1 MGIRWG
7 LCCQFA
13 DGGVRFRQATHRYVA
28 TLDPHDRAAYL
39 RSILRS
45 NAIALGHAI
54 LRCDELAIGAFRI
67 TSQILPLATHPVSG
81 YTLDSLDDD
90 GAIRQSFVA
99 TRALARTLDIRL
111 SFHPDQFVVLN
122 SIRDDVVASS
132 VRELDTQGDLAR
144 IVGANTITLHVGGM
158 SDGKAAALD
167 RLERNLDRLSDAAR
181 SRLALE
187 NDDRLFTV
195 RDLHPFCARTQ
206 VPLVYDVH
214 HHRCNPDG
222 LDLETATNLAVD
234 TWRGREPWFHLA
246 SARDRM
252 DAPNPRPHADF
263 IDPSDFPVSWLAR
276 TMTIDVE
283 AKAKDD
289 AIVKL
294 RADLAE
300 RPIGSTDH
308 RERTATAP
316 SGGKR
321 LAR

>member
-1 MGIRWG
+1 VGIRWG

-28 TLDPHDRAAYL
+28 TLEPHGQAAYL
-39 RSILRS
+39 RSVIRS

-90 GAIRQSFVA
+90 GAIRQSFAAAA
-99 TRALARTLDIRL
+99 TLARTLDIRL

-122 SIRDDVVASS
+122 SVRDDVVRAS
-132 VRELDTQGDLAR
+132 VRELDMQADLAQ

-158 SDGKAAALD
+158 TDGKAAALD
-167 RLERNLDRLSDAAR
+167 RLERNVVRLSDAAR

-195 RDLHPFCARTQ
+195 RDLHPLCTRAH

-222 LDLETATNLAVD
+222 VDVETATELAVE

-246 SARDRM
+246 SARDGM
-252 DAPNPRPHADF
+252 GAPNPRPHADF
-263 IDPSDFPVSWLAR
+263 IDPNDFPESWLRRAV
-276 TMTIDVE
+276 TIDVE
-283 AKAKDD
+283 AKAKDA

-294 RADLAE
+294 RAALAQ
-300 RPIGSTDH
+300 RPMRLPGR
-308 RERTATAP
+308 RERTGTAP
-316 SGGKR
+316 TGGKR
-321 LAR
+321 VAR